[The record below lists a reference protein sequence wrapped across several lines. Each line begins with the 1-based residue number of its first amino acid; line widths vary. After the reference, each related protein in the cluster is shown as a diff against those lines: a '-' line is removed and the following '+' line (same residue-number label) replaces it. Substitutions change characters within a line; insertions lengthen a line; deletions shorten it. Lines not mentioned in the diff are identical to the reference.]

1 MARHSKSSHSNNAVI
16 YLTLDEL
23 LIIHTD
29 QIERYGGSHGIRDLG
44 LIESAL
50 YRPQSSFDGNDLY
63 PDIQEKAAVLV
74 HSLLLNH
81 AFVDGN
87 KRTAIASMLVF
98 IELNSIYIFCT
109 QEELIDLAVSIEN
122 KHISVQDI
130 VSWIKKHMKQ

>member
-1 MARHSKSSHSNNAVI
+1 MAQHSKNSPSSKEVI
-16 YLTLDEL
+16 YLTLEEL

-50 YRPQSSFDGNDLY
+50 YRPQASFGGDDLYSSFF
-63 PDIQEKAAVLV
+63 EKAAVLV

-87 KRTAIASMLVF
+87 KRTAITSLLVF
-98 IELNSIYIFCT
+98 CELNSKRIDCT
-109 QEELIDLAVSIEN
+109 QEDLIKFALSVKNKSIGIKEIISWLE
-122 KHISVQDI
+122 KHT
-130 VSWIKKHMKQ
+130 K